1 MQRAKDNFK
10 NKIILVLCL
19 LALLFVSLFT
29 LTANFSYA
37 KVKEDEKLLPS
48 SNAEYLDG
56 LLSPIACATDGEN
69 YAIIKDSHTIV
80 YYLSSNDE
88 YKEIEGFLSL
98 GQIAITNLKG
108 VNELWFSDNGSIYH
122 VPLTSLSN
130 FKIADLENYKLTGGN
145 FFSVNDSHL
154 ISVFKINGQILSKNN
169 LTKAEDTLEGNVDGE
184 KPVAI
189 NSKNDIFYFFDNQ
202 IVINTI
208 NTIPLKENQVF
219 STLTP
224 TSMVASDTHLFVLA
238 GYDIYK
244 IEIATKVQTKL
255 SFNVLDDYD
264 LGSCQKP
271 KSLSLK
277 GENLLITDSEGS
289 IQEFTIDEDK
299 LTFTGFAIAKGKTAF
314 NRISGDAV
322 NVERYG
328 DNTAVLDSTKLT
340 VIKQSESFDAYD
352 RASYLNLDK
361 KYFENAIEDKPINEL
376 PNKFA
381 LGLDQLVL
389 TFTDN
394 RVLKVNVRNGKATE
408 LTSVK
413 SDETIKDI
421 AYQSGSFYL
430 LTTSNNAQ
438 GTAVYNVYSLTEDGS
453 EFTPLFPSAIG
464 YAEKITA
471 DVFKNIYVSTGTNV
485 NLHTKNSNYARTS
498 HSTLSGATKL
508 CTDLGGNLFALANGN
523 LYYYDTEWVKI
534 TSNLVKTVSAFSLN
548 FDKKEITLLTS
559 GEEIIYLDKTQANAS
574 ITEVSIPT
582 NLKTTDRN
590 ADLSNLNFYKLKND
604 TANVY
609 QVGLDG
615 EFFDYQ
621 GLYPTNEEYVYLGKV
636 EKQGL
641 SPEMLIL
648 LGKDRAFLVNA
659 KECVKFTKQISQAS
673 ESKFIATGVYLYYLP
688 VITKNDT
695 FVLTDTKGVRLNKGD
710 VVQVKNQFEFLDRSY
725 YFVETN
731 KNGKTYLGYIP
742 KNFTADI
749 LSEAYTSYTF
759 TIEKVKETTL
769 YAEESLTTALF
780 ELTKDTQV
788 KVLEKGVATLKV
800 AYNTGDNW
808 VVGYISSNAIV
819 NYHARNITAIIII
832 ATIFVVASLSI
843 IILKFRKIR

>member
-1 MQRAKDNFK
+1 MQKVKGNFK
-10 NKIILVLCL
+10 SKILLVLSL
-19 LALLFVSLFT
+19 MAILFGSLFS

-48 SNAEYLDG
+48 RNAEYLDG
-56 LLSPIACATDGEN
+56 LLSPIACTTDGEN

-88 YKEIEGFLSL
+88 YKEIDGFLSL
-98 GQIAITNLKG
+98 GQIAITKLNG
-108 VNELWFSDNGSIYH
+108 VSELWFSDNGSIYH
-122 VPLTSLSN
+122 VPLSSLNN
-130 FKIADLENYKLTGGN
+130 FKIENIENYRLTGGN

-154 ISVFKINGQILSKNN
+154 ISVFKVSGQILSKSN
-169 LTKAEDTLEGNVDGE
+169 LSNAEITLAGKVDGE

-189 NSKNDIFYFFDNQ
+189 NSKNDVFYFFDNQ

-208 NTIPLKENQVF
+208 PLKENQTF

-244 IEIATKVQTKL
+244 IEIATKTQVKL

-289 IQEFTIDEDK
+289 IQEFNVEDDK

-314 NRISGDAV
+314 NRISGDAT

-328 DNTAVLDSTKLT
+328 SNTAILDSTKLT
-340 VIKQSESFDAYD
+340 VIKQGDNFDAYD

-361 KYFENAIEDKPINEL
+361 KYFESAIDNKPINEL

-389 TFTDN
+389 TFNDN
-394 RVLKVNVRNGKATE
+394 RVLKVNVRNGKAIE
-408 LTSVK
+408 LTNVK
-413 SDETIKDI
+413 EEETIKDLS
-421 AYQSGSFYL
+421 YQSGSFYL

-438 GTAVYNVYSLTEDGS
+438 GTAVYNVYYLTEDDI
-453 EFTPLFPSAIG
+453 EFTPLFPSTIG
-464 YAEKITA
+464 YAEKITL
-471 DVFKNIYVSTGTNV
+471 DVFKNVYVSTGTNV
-485 NLHTKNSNYARTS
+485 NLHLKSNNYDRTS
-498 HSTLSGATKL
+498 HSTISGVTKL
-508 CTDLGGNLFALANGN
+508 CTDLGGNLFALANGSI
-523 LYYYDTEWVKI
+523 YYYNNEWVKT
-534 TSNLVKTVSAFSLN
+534 TSTLVNSVSAFSLN
-548 FDKKEITLLTS
+548 FDKKEITLLTH

-574 ITEVSIPT
+574 ITEIAIPT
-582 NLKTTDRN
+582 DLKTTDTN
-590 ADLSNLNFYKLKND
+590 ANLSNLNFYRLTND
-604 TANVY
+604 CANVY

-615 EFFDYQ
+615 NLFDYQ
-621 GLYPTNEEYVYLGKV
+621 GLHATTEEYVYLGKV
-636 EKQGL
+636 ERKGL

-659 KECVKFTKQISQAS
+659 KECAKFIKQTPQLST
-673 ESKFIATGVYLYYLP
+673 EKFIATGVYLYYLP

-695 FVLTDTKGVRLNKGD
+695 FVLTDANGVRLNKGD

-725 YFVETN
+725 YYVEVN
-731 KNGKTYLGYIP
+731 KNGKTYSGYIP
-742 KNFTADI
+742 ENFTADM
-749 LSEAYTSYTF
+749 LSEALTSYTF
-759 TIEKVKETTL
+759 TVETVKETFL
-769 YAEESLTTALF
+769 YTDTSLTTTLF
-780 ELTKDTQV
+780 ELQKNSQV
-788 KVLEKGVATLKV
+788 KVLEKNSTTLKV
-800 AYNTGDNW
+800 AFNTGDNW
-808 VVGYISSNAIV
+808 VVGYISTDAIV

-832 ATIFVVASLSI
+832 LTIFVVLSASI
-843 IILKFRKIR
+843 IILKTKKLR